1 MHSILKYVLAAIML
15 LYIFF
20 IFKAVKRRNMKMS
33 YLVFWIITGIG
44 LICALFIP
52 NLVESVSSFIGIQ
65 TPVNML
71 FMFAI
76 FVILY
81 IIYNFMILITK
92 LEKRNTLLIQEI
104 SLLKKRVEDLEK
116 KWKEYS
122 KDG

>member
-1 MHSILKYVLAAIML
+1 MQAILKYVLAEIML

-33 YLVFWIITGIG
+33 YLVFWSITGIG
-44 LICALFIP
+44 LLCALFIP
-52 NLVESVSSFIGIQ
+52 DLVESVSNFIGIQ

-81 IIYNFMILITK
+81 IIYNFMILISK

-104 SLLKKRVEDLEK
+104 SLLKKRVEDIEK
-116 KWKEYS
+116 K
-122 KDG
+122 